1 MIAARSVCLTWLL
14 VLSLAGWWTL
24 PASHVWADD
33 QDRFTILGENDSLY
47 FNSDK
52 HYTQGPRLS
61 DLRPELTLESRWNG
75 PCDLLGTLAPVF
87 QRNASPPKRRFALLF
102 GQSLF
107 TPKNLRLN
115 APAARD
121 RSYAAWAYVGA
132 SLLQETG
139 GRMLEN
145 FEIDLGIV
153 GPAALG
159 EPVQNTFTGLSAT
172 FGPKAGAI
180 NSTTSRER

>member
-61 DLRPELTLESRWNG
+61 DLRPELTPESRWNG
-75 PCDLLGTLAPVF
+75 PFDLLGTLAPVF

-107 TPKNLRLN
+107 TPKNLRLKPPVGRKNLN
-115 APAARD
+115 A
-121 RSYAAWAYVGA
+121 
-132 SLLQETG
+132 
-139 GRMLEN
+139 
-145 FEIDLGIV
+145 IV
-153 GPAALG
+153 
-159 EPVQNTFTGLSAT
+159 LSARLLLLEKEP
-172 FGPKAGAI
+172 GGADA
-180 NSTTSRER
+180 SVARVVDCSLFQ